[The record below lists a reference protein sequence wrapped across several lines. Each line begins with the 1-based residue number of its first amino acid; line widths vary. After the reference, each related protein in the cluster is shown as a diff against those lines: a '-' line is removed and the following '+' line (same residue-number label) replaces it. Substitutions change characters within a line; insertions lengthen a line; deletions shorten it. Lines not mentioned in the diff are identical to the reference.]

1 MMTQTINEFL
11 RQAGFNY
18 VVYDMG
24 RRMLRL
30 TPQQFNQF
38 ENGVLAYP
46 TPLQQ
51 HAWLGLLGWQED
63 EQSHHFIWFL
73 KLPLDELGKINP
85 LARDELLHYLV
96 NQLGQRLLTSEDGVN
111 SSTTLTA
118 LPYGFTPG
126 EESMAM
132 FHAKAA
138 QLLDQSPSRFYSHA
152 RDYLSGAQGY
162 DQWAFVGMQGL
173 AEVVVRWQQEDN
185 LIRLQQAI
193 PQLPSEPFGQ
203 LCRFL
208 EHEDIPA
215 KLATTLINR
224 ARQNQESESY
234 RTDLVATIRALS
246 GCTTPQIRQSLLH
259 QVLAEAYGTDIE
271 ILAAIS
277 GRCWEDLWNSEICRL
292 FLECLANNTH
302 GQSGFTHLL
311 IDLLAIPGM
320 REPVMQGLRDPNR
333 SIELAQAMGQF
344 FKQLGA

>member
-1 MMTQTINEFL
+1 MTIESINEFL
-11 RQAGFNY
+11 RQAGFNF

-24 RRMLRL
+24 RRMVRL

-38 ENGVLAYP
+38 ENGVLTYP
-46 TPLQQ
+46 TPFQL
-51 HAWLGLLGWQED
+51 HAWLGLLGWQE
-63 EQSHHFIWFL
+63 ENKSHHFIWFL

-96 NQLGQRLLTSEDGVN
+96 NQLGQRLLTSEEGTD
-111 SSTTLTA
+111 STTTLAA

-138 QLLDQSPSRFYSHA
+138 RILEHAPSRYYNHA

-173 AEVVVRWQQEDN
+173 AEVVARWQQDDN
-185 LIRLQQAI
+185 LNRLQQAI

-215 KLATTLINR
+215 ELATTLINR
-224 ARQNQESESY
+224 AKHDRASEFS
-234 RTDLVATIRALS
+234 RADLVAILRALS
-246 GCTTPQIRQSLLH
+246 GCTSSRIRQSLIQ

-277 GRCWEDLWNSEICRL
+277 GRCWEDLQDKDICRL

>member
-1 MMTQTINEFL
+1 MTIKSINEFL

-24 RRMLRL
+24 RRIERL

-38 ENGVLAYP
+38 ENGVLTYP
-46 TPLQQ
+46 TPFQQ

-63 EQSHHFIWFL
+63 DKSHHFIWFL
-73 KLPLDELGKINP
+73 KLPLDELGKIIP

-96 NQLGQRLLTSEDGVN
+96 NQLGQRLLTTED
-111 SSTTLTA
+111 STESATA
-118 LPYGFTPG
+118 LPHGFTPG

-138 QLLDQSPSRFYSHA
+138 RILEHAPSRYYNHA

-173 AEVVVRWQQEDN
+173 AEVVARWQQDDN
-185 LIRLQQAI
+185 LNRLQQAI

-215 KLATTLINR
+215 ELATTLINR
-224 ARQNQESESY
+224 AKHDRASEFS
-234 RTDLVATIRALS
+234 RADLVAILRALS
-246 GCTTPQIRQSLLH
+246 GCTSSRIRQSLIQ

-277 GRCWEDLWNSEICRL
+277 GRCWEDLQDKDICRL